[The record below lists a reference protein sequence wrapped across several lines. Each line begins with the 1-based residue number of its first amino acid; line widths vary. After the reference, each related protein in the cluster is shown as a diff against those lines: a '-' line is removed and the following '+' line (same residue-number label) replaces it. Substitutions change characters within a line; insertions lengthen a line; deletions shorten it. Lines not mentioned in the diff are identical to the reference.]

1 MFNKTNQTNETP
13 PGYKHGILPFNQG
26 NVTICLLAVLLNGVE
41 MVIIIRK
48 KKILNFERTLLS
60 LCVAD
65 MLVSL
70 LYLCQAFYQLVH
82 DESMYGHFARDLV
95 QFPLEI
101 FAVMSSVTNIIVLGV
116 DRLLAV
122 KYPLKHAGW
131 MTSRTINTLIA
142 AAWVGGI
149 ALSVISYANRF
160 AAPADNSDAA
170 WFTAMYIFSGLLF
183 SSGFVIII
191 IYGMIVFTV
200 TRRAAKVRQM
210 RHSESQSRGD
220 EFAVTITCI
229 LVVAAFTICSYPYAV
244 ARLISRRPILK
255 FKTILLNPL
264 LDPLVYF
271 FKGLLQRKL
280 KKKGPNPSLSLST
293 ITNKTNDDK

>member
-1 MFNKTNQTNETP
+1 MSNKTNQTNETP
-13 PGYKHGILPFNQG
+13 SDGLQPFNQG

-82 DESMYGHFARDLV
+82 DESMYGQSARHLV

-101 FAVMSSVTNIIVLGV
+101 FAVMSSVTNIFVLGV

-131 MTSRTINTLIA
+131 MTSRTINMLIA

-170 WFTAMYIFSGLLF
+170 SFTAKYIFSGLLF
-183 SSGFVIII
+183 SSGFVIMM

-200 TRRAAKVRQM
+200 ARRAAKLRVM
-210 RHSESQSRGD
+210 RHSKSQSQGN
-220 EFAVTITCI
+220 EIAVMITCV
-229 LVVAAFTICSYPYAV
+229 LVVMAFTICSYPYAV
-244 ARLISRRPILK
+244 EKLVSRWPILK

-280 KKKGPNPSLSLST
+280 ERK
-293 ITNKTNDDK
+293 